1 MKFLHIEEARHLN
14 NYEVWIRFNDG
25 MEGEV
30 DLHGNLK
37 GPIFEPL
44 KDPNYFKEFKL
55 EGHTLSWPNGA
66 DFAPEFI
73 RFIMTQQVGV
83 SND

>member
-1 MKFLHIEEARHLN
+1 MKFLHIEEARYLN
-14 NYEVWIRFNDG
+14 NHEVWIRFNDG
-25 MEGEV
+25 IEGEV
-30 DLHGNLK
+30 DLHENLK

-44 KDPNYFKEFKL
+44 KDPDYFKEFKL

-73 RFIMTQQVGV
+73 RSVMTQP
-83 SND
+83 

>member
-1 MKFLHIEEARHLN
+1 MKFLHINKARHIN
-14 NYEVWIRFNDG
+14 DFEIWVSFNDG
-25 MEGEV
+25 TEGSV
-30 DLHGNLK
+30 DLKDDLEGS
-37 GPIFEPL
+37 IFEPL

-73 RFIMTQQVGV
+73 RSAVLQ
-83 SND
+83 NDKECI